1 MASITKCALYY
12 VMKQNTKF
20 ILDTLD
26 NNDDVVQGNSR
37 LPEEKLH
44 CSDLYTEVFKRWRSQ
59 NGRKSEA
66 V

>member
-44 CSDLYTEVFKRWRSQ
+44 CSDL
-59 NGRKSEA
+59 
-66 V
+66 